1 MSLSLVKD
9 YLEGKIP
16 TTLAV
21 ILINLALLFVLWT
34 KVGEL
39 DEKYEL
45 RLRALEDYKLISE
58 AQHEKHFQNKP

>member
-34 KVGEL
+34 K
-39 DEKYEL
+39 EKYEL

>member
-1 MSLSLVKD
+1 MMSLSLVKE

-34 KVGEL
+34 KV
-39 DEKYEL
+39 DHYEP
-45 RLRALEDYKLISE
+45 RIRALEDFKLIIE
-58 AQHEKHFQNKP
+58 TKNEKTP